1 MKVRGSNYIRGR
13 LKEQERELFRTYKEI
28 EKVEEGLEILEQY
41 AKKLEEMIEG
51 LRGNRESVPSEEQKA

>member
-1 MKVRGSNYIRGR
+1 